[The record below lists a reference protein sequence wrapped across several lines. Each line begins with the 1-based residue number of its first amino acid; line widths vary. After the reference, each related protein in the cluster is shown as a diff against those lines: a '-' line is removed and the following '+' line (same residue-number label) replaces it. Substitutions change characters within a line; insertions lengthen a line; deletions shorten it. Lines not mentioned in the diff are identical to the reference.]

1 MLRRGQRGRLWDV
14 RRAHAVEGRGI
25 WVDVRRRGEVEHC
38 GRGRATHGGSVGRE
52 ASIGKGGQTEEHPQ
66 EDPDYIGTCETI
78 AMGCAGKG
86 EQ

>member
-14 RRAHAVEGRGI
+14 RWAHAVEGRGI

-52 ASIGKGGQTEEHPQ
+52 ASIGKGGQTEERPQ
-66 EDPDYIGTCETI
+66 EDPDYINTCETI
-78 AMGCAGKG
+78 AMGCARKE

>member
-1 MLRRGQRGRLWDV
+1 MLCRGQCGRLRDV
-14 RRAHAVEGRGI
+14 HRAHAVEGRGV
-25 WVDVRRRGEVEHC
+25 WEDVRRRGEVKHC
-38 GRGRATHGGSVGRE
+38 GRGRATHGGSVGRK

-78 AMGCAGKG
+78 AMGYAGKE